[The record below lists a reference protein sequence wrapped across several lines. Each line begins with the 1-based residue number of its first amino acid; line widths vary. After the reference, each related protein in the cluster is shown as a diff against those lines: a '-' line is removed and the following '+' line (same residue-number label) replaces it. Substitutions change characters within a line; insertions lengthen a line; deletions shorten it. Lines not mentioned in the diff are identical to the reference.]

1 MGYSSRLAP
10 PGPETL
16 WKPAGLGRRPSPV
29 MRWGRAGEASH
40 LLLWA
45 TIGSQVPQGQ
55 ALSESVLISNDTK
68 YRVID
73 DCNVFPFR

>member
-1 MGYSSRLAP
+1 M
-10 PGPETL
+10 
-16 WKPAGLGRRPSPV
+16 

>member
-1 MGYSSRLAP
+1 
-10 PGPETL
+10 
-16 WKPAGLGRRPSPV
+16 

-45 TIGSQVPQGQ
+45 TIGSQVPRGQ